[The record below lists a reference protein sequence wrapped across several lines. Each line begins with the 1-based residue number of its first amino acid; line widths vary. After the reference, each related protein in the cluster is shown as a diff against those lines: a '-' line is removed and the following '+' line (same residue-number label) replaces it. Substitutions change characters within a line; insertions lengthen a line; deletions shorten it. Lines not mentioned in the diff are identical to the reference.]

1 MSRAVPFAFEGT
13 VFCPLVRY
21 ASFWG
26 NDGGP
31 DTSPEEGGVSYLHMP
46 FEADSIVNGPAPLAG
61 P

>member
-1 MSRAVPFAFEGT
+1 MPVSVVCDNFCKSR
-13 VFCPLVRY
+13 
-21 ASFWG
+21 G

-46 FEADSIVNGPAPLAG
+46 FEADSIVNGPASLAG